1 MRRNRKIFPW
11 MAVLVPVLLCA
22 GAVPASADEIL
33 PTLEQIF
40 DRYVDA
46 MGGREAIAKLE
57 TRTITGKQID
67 DRPSMGPP
75 EESKLEAWADTSGEW
90 TMILSDSQR
99 VFRLGAQGNNK
110 LAFLLNPQGPL
121 MIERYFPNPRM
132 TGTWDYDGV
141 LYYKVEN
148 DLKFEYYTLY
158 FEVETG
164 MLTRIG
170 YHWYLDDF
178 RPVDG
183 VMVPGVV
190 YQGRKGGSTNLY
202 FENVIHGEDVAEHLL
217 PEEKPVDE

>member
-121 MIERYFPNPRM
+121 MIDRYLPQPPDDRDLGLRRRFILQGGKRPQVR
-132 TGTWDYDGV
+132 V
-141 LYYKVEN
+141 L
-148 DLKFEYYTLY
+148 
-158 FEVETG
+158 
-164 MLTRIG
+164 
-170 YHWYLDDF
+170 H
-178 RPVDG
+178 PVLR
-183 VMVPGVV
+183 
-190 YQGRKGGSTNLY
+190 GRNRDADP
-202 FENVIHGEDVAEHLL
+202 HRL
-217 PEEKPVDE
+217 PLVSG